1 MFMTAV
7 FQRNQWKYR
16 DSAAYRTV
24 ILDAGHMCQTFC
36 LTATWLGLAPFCTM
50 ALADSKVEK
59 DLGLDGISESA
70 IYAAGVGTRPLKKDW
85 APWPERGIRLRKTQ
99 NSPRGRLL

>member
-1 MFMTAV
+1 MAQSSVLMFMSAV
-7 FQRNQWKYR
+7 FERNRWKYP

-50 ALADSKVEK
+50 ALAESKVEK
-59 DLGLDGISESA
+59 ALWLGRNLR
-70 IYAAGVGTRPLKKDW
+70 VGSLRCGRGHPAVKRLGPLAW
-85 APWPERGIRLRKTQ
+85 AWHLPNED
-99 NSPRGRLL
+99 